1 MKTLT
6 LTLVPVLLLA
16 CYNPLSDTTTCIV
29 TADGTLDRVEPGYL
43 LVADKYL
50 VMYWPV
56 PVHYPVVS
64 VLVQLTDGRWVPAS
78 WSMNSDMTVV
88 FVYGMEGMN
97 GKYRIAMKR

>member
-6 LTLVPVLLLA
+6 LVPILFLA
-16 CYNPLSDTTTCIV
+16 CYNFLSNAMTGIV
-29 TADGTLDRVEPGYL
+29 TADGTLDGVEPGYL
-43 LVADKYL
+43 LVADRYL

-64 VLVQLTDGRWVPAS
+64 VLVQLTDGRWIPAS
-78 WSMNSDMTVV
+78 WSMNSTVV